1 MSPAH
6 GGQRGHDS
14 WRDVP
19 SHHPPV
25 ITAADSRG
33 EYAGHLDSATRRY
46 ESSGGMPAEDILDE
60 KVTHDA

>member
-1 MSPAH
+1 
-6 GGQRGHDS
+6 
-14 WRDVP
+14 
-19 SHHPPV
+19 V

-60 KVTHDA
+60 KVTHDAWRCRHLRPGRLGDV